1 LSNLTKV
8 LIVLLT
14 ISAIFL
20 CGIVVTYVANA
31 DNYKQKYDGLTKERG
46 ALEQKVNGLTTQ
58 LNEKVQ
64 QKDELEKSLTGKIT
78 AAKAEADDLKAK
90 LSTAEREKAELV
102 TRTNNME
109 TVTKDFSDTTKK
121 QTETLNAAL
130 ADVTKLK
137 QDEIKLKQ
145 ELEQTSASLIEK
157 SAIVDSLEAE
167 KRRLIE
173 EKSDLQARLDKMLI
187 GGGKVAAVN
196 QPVTA
201 ERSSAVAAQP
211 QAPSE
216 LINLKARVTELDA
229 KNSLATISIGSADGV
244 KEGMKFHVTRGESFI
259 CDILIVDVDTNKAVG
274 VLELVQQQP
283 KVGDNAA
290 TNL

>member
-31 DNYKQKYDGLTKERG
+31 DNYRQKYTNLKSDRDSLQ
-46 ALEQKVNGLTTQ
+46 QKAEGLTTQ

-64 QKDELEKSLTGKIT
+64 QKDELEKSLNAKII
-78 AAKAEADDLKAK
+78 AAKAEADDIKAK
-90 LSTAEREKAELV
+90 LNTAEREKADLV

-109 TVTKDFSDTTKK
+109 AVSKDFADTTKK
-121 QTETLNAAL
+121 QTETLNTAL
-130 ADVTKLK
+130 AEVTQLK

-145 ELEQTSASLIEK
+145 ELEQTSSTLLEK
-157 SAIVDSLEAE
+157 NAIIASLEAE

-173 EKSDLQARLDKMLI
+173 EKADVQTRLDKMQM
-187 GGGKVAAVN
+187 GGK
-196 QPVTA
+196 
-201 ERSSAVAAQP
+201 AVAASPAVTPERGNVTANDTSAAQT
-211 QAPSE
+211 
-216 LINLKARVTELDA
+216 NLKCKIAEIDS
-229 KNSLATISIGSADGV
+229 KNSMATISIGSADGV
-244 KEGMKFHVTRGESFI
+244 KEAMTFHVTRGDAFI
-259 CDILIVDVDTNKAVG
+259 CDILVTDVDTEKAVG
-274 VLELVQQQP
+274 VLQLVQQQP